1 MNTWSRFARQ
11 RGERLRPHLAY
22 PALATPPPPAAASTT
37 TLAAARQAE
46 RHGHRLRLRVR
57 GLGFRRTQPGR
68 GWLQRCSALT
78 ARRRF
83 SAFCRARQG
92 ATSSRRWRRSRAAR
106 CAHHAHRQR
115 RAKTA
120 LPALASTFFPPATS
134 LLSDEDMCMCI
145 HNKPVGCLEACRSH
159 PPINY
164 YGCGLVFAPPA
175 TASHFAPRRLS
186 IFVGLDGEYL
196 EPFCKAGRG
205 RGFPR

>member
-1 MNTWSRFARQ
+1 M
-11 RGERLRPHLAY
+11 
-22 PALATPPPPAAASTT
+22 
-37 TLAAARQAE
+37 
-46 RHGHRLRLRVR
+46 R

-92 ATSSRRWRRSRAAR
+92 ATSSRCWRRCRAAR

-145 HNKPVGCLEACRSH
+145 HNKRWDASRPAALTLRSTIMVADWCLRRLRLHLTLHQDDSQSLSGWTV
-159 PPINY
+159 NTWSR
-164 YGCGLVFAPPA
+164 FARQRGERLRPLLAYPALATTPPPA
-175 TASHFAPRRLS
+175 ATSTTAPAAAR
-186 IFVGLDGEYL
+186 
-196 EPFCKAGRG
+196 
-205 RGFPR
+205 